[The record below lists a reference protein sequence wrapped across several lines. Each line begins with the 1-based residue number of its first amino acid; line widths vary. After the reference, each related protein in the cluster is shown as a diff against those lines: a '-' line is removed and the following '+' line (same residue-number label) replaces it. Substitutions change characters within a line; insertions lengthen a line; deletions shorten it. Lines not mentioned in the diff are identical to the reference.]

1 MGKHGMTIEEAATFL
16 GVTGRTVNNYL
27 SRGLLSYRR
36 VAGDRR
42 RYLDAAELGELKSAE
57 GTGLRAPITR
67 AEFLEMRSRL
77 RKLESHME
85 TVLRVLDAR
94 AEPLGL
100 DPARAA
106 ELHDACAA
114 RLAEGGWDE
123 GELRSWCEVF
133 LRLTE
138 EDLALMAPKERP
150 WLPFLRLCTAM
161 TASLVSRKEYA
172 TSLDLQT
179 LHRELVEA
187 RRRLRVAAVCHVEA
201 SGRLR
206 DPDLRR
212 ALADSPRSLL
222 DAAEWRLKEARK

>member
-1 MGKHGMTIEEAATFL
+1 MRLQWSAVRSSPEADAALVTVEVRSVLSRMKSLTACRAMARRSSAGRARERGGTLVSTGILSAFSDTCQKSGRRAGSMGKHGMTIEEAATFL

-114 RLAEGGWDE
+114 RLAGGGWGEGG
-123 GELRSWCEVF
+123 LRS
-133 LRLTE
+133 R
-138 EDLALMAPKERP
+138 
-150 WLPFLRLCTAM
+150 
-161 TASLVSRKEYA
+161 
-172 TSLDLQT
+172 
-179 LHRELVEA
+179 
-187 RRRLRVAAVCHVEA
+187 
-201 SGRLR
+201 
-206 DPDLRR
+206 
-212 ALADSPRSLL
+212 
-222 DAAEWRLKEARK
+222 